1 METGSP
7 DTLLIRTKL
16 HRPQVAADHVH
27 RPQLLDRLNNQ
38 LHRPLT
44 LVSAPAG
51 YGKSTLIS
59 CWLND
64 CDLPSAWL
72 SIEESENDLRLF
84 ITYFLAAVQTVFP
97 QVGKKTESFLKAE
110 ELPPIQVL
118 AGCLVNELDEIDQAF
133 ILAIDDLHEIH
144 NNAIH
149 EFLEEILKHPA
160 HAMHLVLVGRID
172 PPLSLARLRAK
183 GQLTEIRMRDLR
195 FSQEEATV
203 FLQEIL
209 EMTVEE
215 SLVTAFEEKTEGWIT
230 GLHLAALSLRDSDN
244 TERLLS
250 GLPDDNRLVMDYLVS
265 EILSQQPP
273 AMQEHLLKTSIL
285 NRFCAPLCDAVYT
298 SDKPS
303 ADGEISGQNFIQ
315 LLYKYNLFVINLDD
329 EQKWY
334 RYHHLFQNLLNRRLK
349 DNFNVEE
356 INALHRSAGDW
367 FAKHGHFE
375 DAIKHALAGHDVDRA
390 VQIFG
395 VARYEL
401 LNREQWQILERWLN
415 LFPGKAIQQYPHLI
429 VLRCWLDLYFWYRLD
444 NLFKDLGCADTLLGT
459 TVFDEHEV
467 APMKAEVAAIRGQ
480 LAYWTLEPS
489 NGVALVEQALRDS
502 PDGHECTK
510 STAIFDSGA
519 LYQMLGKAKQGER
532 LIWDK
537 MEDEQYIHPGSR
549 ARIMLTLCLIYWPEM
564 ETRKL
569 QQAASRL
576 LEFSLEHELLWS
588 HSFSRYFL
596 GLIHYERNELNEA
609 VAQFEI
615 IVDKPYIFP
624 IQNVVHCSIL
634 LSLCYQSLGLPDQA
648 RKTADTISKLTF
660 ERGNQMFIGLTDA
673 FQADLDLRQGRAA
686 QADQWAEAFV
696 VPAPHALHR
705 FFNAEFTH
713 IRIILNRNTTSSLKT
728 VAEQLDVMLELT
740 TTTHQQRLKIDV
752 LGMKALL
759 ADGLGKESSAFET
772 LNEALVLAGAGEIIR
787 PFLDLGQPM
796 QGLMQRLLN
805 RESDLNFARQVLAA
819 FSNEKVVMGQGSADD
834 PNPQHSLETNQA
846 LAEPLTNREI
856 EILLT
861 LAKGLSNH
869 AIADKLFI
877 SPETVKRHLYNIYQ
891 KLEVKNRQ
899 QATVKASSLGL
910 L

>member
-133 ILAIDDLHEIH
+133 ILVIDDLHQIH
-144 NNAIH
+144 NKAIH
-149 EFLEEILKHPA
+149 GFLDEIIKHPP
-160 HAMHLVLVGRID
+160 HAMHLVLASRVD

-183 GQLTEIRMRDLR
+183 GQLTEIRIRDLR
-195 FSQEEATV
+195 FSQKEATE
-203 FLQEIL
+203 FLQQML
-209 EMTVEE
+209 ETTVED
-215 SLVTAFEEKTEGWIT
+215 SLAAAFEEKTEGWIT
-230 GLHLAALSLRDSDN
+230 GLHLAALSLRNSEN
-244 TERLLS
+244 TERVLT
-250 GLPDDNRLVMDYLVS
+250 GLPDDNHLVMDYLVS

-273 AMQEHLLKTSIL
+273 AMQEQLLKTSIL
-285 NRFCAPLCDAVYT
+285 NRFCAPLCDAVCT

-303 ADGEISGQNFIQ
+303 ADCEISGEVFLQ
-315 LLYKYNLFVINLDD
+315 LLKKYNLFVINLDD

-334 RYHHLFQNLLNRRLK
+334 RYHHLFQNLLSRRLK
-349 DNFNVEE
+349 DHFKTEE
-356 INALHRSAGDW
+356 TDALHVSACDW
-367 FAKHGHFE
+367 FTENSHFE
-375 DAIKHALAGHDVDRA
+375 EAIKHALMGNDIDRA
-390 VQIFG
+390 VRVFG
-395 VARYEL
+395 MARYDL
-401 LNREQWQILERWLN
+401 MNREQWQTLERWLN
-415 LFPGKAIQQYPHLI
+415 LFPVESIPQHSHLI
-429 VLRCWLDLYFWYRLD
+429 VLRCWLDLYLWYRLD
-444 NLFKDLGCADTLLGT
+444 NLFKDLACADTLLET
-459 TVFDEHEV
+459 TALDMHEV
-467 APMKAEVAAIRGQ
+467 GPMKAEVAAIRGQ
-480 LAYWTLEPS
+480 LTYWTLEPS
-489 NGVALVEQALRDS
+489 HGMALVEQALRDS
-502 PDGHECTK
+502 PDGHECTR

-519 LYQMLGKAKQGER
+519 LSQMLGKAKQGER

-537 MEDEQYIHPGSR
+537 IDDDRYTQPGAR

-564 ETRKL
+564 EERKL
-569 QQAASRL
+569 RQAASRL
-576 LEFSLEHELLWS
+576 LQFSLERELLWS
-588 HSFSRYFL
+588 LSFSRYFL

-609 VAQFEI
+609 VVHFET
-615 IVDKPYIFP
+615 IVDNPYRYP

-634 LSLCYQSLGLPDQA
+634 LSLCYQVLGLPDQA
-648 RKTADTISKLTF
+648 RKIADSISKLTF

-673 FQADLDLRQGRAA
+673 FQADLDLRQGRTA
-686 QADQWAEAFV
+686 QADQWADAFV

-705 FFNAEFTH
+705 FFNTEFTY
-713 IRIILNRNTTSSLKT
+713 IRIMLNRNTISSLKT

-740 TTTHQQRLKIDV
+740 TTTHHRRLMIDV

-759 ADGLGKESSAFET
+759 ADGLGHESSAFET
-772 LNEALVLAGAGEIIR
+772 LIEALVLAEAGEIIC

-796 QGLMQRLLN
+796 QGLLQRLVKG
-805 RESDLNFARQVLAA
+805 ESDLKFARLILDV
-819 FSNEKVVMGQGSADD
+819 FSNQKTAMGQGSID
-834 PNPQHSLETNQA
+834 NQNLHGLLETNQT

-856 EILLT
+856 EILLI

-869 AIADKLFI
+869 VIADKLFI

-891 KLEVKNRQ
+891 KLDVKNRQ
-899 QATVKASSLGL
+899 QAAVKASSLGL

>member
-1 METGSP
+1 MDSNSP

-16 HRPQVAADHVH
+16 HRPPVAAVHVH
-27 RPQLLDRLNNQ
+27 RPHLLDRLNNQ

-59 CWLND
+59 CWLKD

-72 SIEESENDLRLF
+72 SIEETDNDFRLF
-84 ITYFLAAVQTVFP
+84 LAYFLAAVQTVFP
-97 QVGKKTESFLKAE
+97 QVGKETEFFLKAD
-110 ELPPIQVL
+110 ELPPIKVL
-118 AGCLVNELDEIDQAF
+118 TACLVNELDEIEQDF

-160 HAMHLVLVGRID
+160 HAMHLVLLGRID

-195 FSQEEATV
+195 FSQEEATE
-203 FLQEIL
+203 FIQQML
-209 EMTVEE
+209 ETKVED
-215 SLVTAFEEKTEGWIT
+215 SLAAAFEEKTEGWVT
-230 GLHLAALSLRDSDN
+230 GLHLAALSMRNSEN

-250 GLPDDNRLVMDYLVS
+250 GLPDDNRHVMDYLVS
-265 EILSQQPP
+265 EILSQQSP

-285 NRFCAPLCDAVYT
+285 NRFSAPLCNALCT

-303 ADGEISGQNFIQ
+303 ADCEISGQEFLQ
-315 LLYKYNLFVINLDD
+315 RLKKYNLFVINLDD

-334 RYHHLFQNLLNRRLK
+334 RYHHLFQHLLNRRLN
-349 DNFNVEE
+349 DNFNAEE
-356 INALHRSAGDW
+356 INSLHISASDW
-367 FAKHGHFE
+367 FAENGQYE
-375 DAIKHALAGHDVDRA
+375 DAIKHALAGDDVNRA

-395 VARYEL
+395 MARYEL
-401 LNREQWQILERWLN
+401 LNKEQWQILERWLN
-415 LFPGKAIQQYPHLI
+415 LFPVEAIQQYPHLI
-429 VLRCWLDLYFWYRLD
+429 VLRCWLDLYFFYRLD
-444 NLFKDLGCADTLLGT
+444 NLFKDLVCADTLLET
-459 TVFDEHEV
+459 TALDVHEV
-467 APMKAEVAAIRGQ
+467 GPMKAEVAAIRGQ

-489 NGVALVEQALRDS
+489 NGVALVEQALRNS
-502 PDGHECTK
+502 PVGHECTQ
-510 STAIFDSGA
+510 STAIFDWGA
-519 LYQMLGKAKQGER
+519 LYQMIGKAKQGER

-537 MEDEQYIHPGSR
+537 LEDERYTQPGAR

-564 ETRKL
+564 DTRKL

-576 LEFSLEHELLWS
+576 LQFSLQHELLWS

-615 IVDKPYIFP
+615 IVDKPYRFP

-634 LSLCYQSLGLPDQA
+634 LSLSYQAMEMPDKA
-648 RKTADTISKLTF
+648 REISESISKLTF

-673 FQADLDLRQGRAA
+673 FQADLDLRQGRVA
-686 QADQWAEAFV
+686 QAEQWAKAYTL
-696 VPAPHALHR
+696 PAPHALHR
-705 FFNAEFTH
+705 FFNAEFTY
-713 IRIILNRNTTSSLKT
+713 IRIMLVRNTTSSLKT
-728 VAEQLDVMLELT
+728 AAEQLDVMHELT
-740 TTTHQQRLKIDV
+740 TSTHHRRLMIDV

-759 ADGLGKESSAFET
+759 ADARGQQSSAFDT
-772 LNEALVLAGAGEIIR
+772 LIEALVLAEAGVFIR

-796 QGLMQRLLN
+796 QGLLQGLVK
-805 RESDLNFARQVLAA
+805 RESDLKFARQILAA
-819 FSNEKVVMGQGSADD
+819 FSHEVTAMGQGPADNQ
-834 PNPQHSLETNQA
+834 NPHHPLESNQT